1 MKKIYTIVLVMLTFF
16 LSSCGVTQY
25 HYTSNAHFQH
35 YSNSTETVMNVVEID
50 SDRSRL
56 FFGVITA
63 VDDGELE
70 YLLIAPRRPSATSSG
85 NNISSYDITHAT
97 HIDLAAAGDFNL
109 SLKRIISQWEDL
121 ENNDGFFYE
130 FSSVPR
136 VEVQQLDEDLHIFH
150 PSVRFFFNTT
160 DRGSTGELILER
172 LNYRTGE
179 ITTRSFDMNR
189 LDDIEDLQ
197 SLIQNGID
205 FFD

>member
-1 MKKIYTIVLVMLTFF
+1 MKKIYTIILIMLPLF

-25 HYTSNAHFQH
+25 HYTSNAHLQH
-35 YSNSTETVMNVVEID
+35 YSNSTETVMNVVEND
-50 SDRSRL
+50 KNRSRL

-70 YLLIAPRRPSATSSG
+70 YLLIAPKRASG

-97 HIDLAAAGDFNL
+97 HIDLTAAGDFNL
-109 SLKRIISQWEDL
+109 SLKRIISQWENL

-136 VEVQQLDEDLHIFH
+136 VEIQQLDEHILTFTRN
-150 PSVRFFFNTT
+150 VRFFFNTT
-160 DRGSTGELILER
+160 NEGSTGELILER
-172 LNYRTGE
+172 RNYRTGE
-179 ITTRSFDMNR
+179 TTSRSFDVNR

-205 FFD
+205 FFE